1 MPEDSDIAATIPARH
16 GGVASGAIPRLL
28 AHVFPA
34 CGHEGTGGLPV
45 PQPMDLASLKRPRP
59 QNSCLAAPP
68 GLHILPDIITRARA
82 VTPRRLYDA
91 LCRLLLAQ
99 PRTLLHVAYDDRLQ
113 AHFVARSA
121 LCNYPDLIA
130 VQVTPDAMPML
141 YSRAVYGS
149 KDFGVNRR
157 RLVAVLTAL
166 DAALDLAVP
175 GASP

>member
-1 MPEDSDIAATIPARH
+1 VTGTH
-16 GGVASGAIPRLL
+16 PRLL
-28 AHVFPA
+28 ASVFPA
-34 CGHEGTGGLPV
+34 CGQEGTGGLPV
-45 PQPMDLASLKRPRP
+45 PQPMDLTTLKRPRP
-59 QNSCLAAPP
+59 KNGCLAAPP
-68 GLHILPDIITRARA
+68 GLHLLPDIITRARE
-82 VTPRRLYDA
+82 VPPRRLYDA

-99 PRTLLHVAYDDRLQ
+99 PRTTLHVAYDDRLQ

-121 LCNYPDLIA
+121 RCNYPDLIV

-166 DAALDLAVP
+166 DATLGL
-175 GASP
+175 S